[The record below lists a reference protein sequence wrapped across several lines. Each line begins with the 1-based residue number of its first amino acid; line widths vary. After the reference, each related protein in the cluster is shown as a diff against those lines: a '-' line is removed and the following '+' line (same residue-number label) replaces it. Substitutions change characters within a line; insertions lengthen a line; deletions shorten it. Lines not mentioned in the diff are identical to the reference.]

1 MMLENVLSAI
11 LVLTPIGN
19 MLRQA
24 CCFLLFMINFL
35 VVSSE
40 TTFMAL
46 GSVGK
51 GSIQT
56 LSPYGTH
63 GKFYCQMSDF
73 AWVSFNTL

>member
-1 MMLENVLSAI
+1 MHENVLSAI

-56 LSPYGTH
+56 LSPYGTP

-73 AWVSFNTL
+73 AWVSFNTM